1 LLAKY
6 FPQFLRAKRA
16 KGIINIYFMHKI
28 ILKKGKEEPVRRFHP
43 WIFSGAIFKMI
54 PATEGGK
61 IEDGDVVQVIDFK
74 GNILAIGYYNDGSI
88 AVRIISFKDVE
99 INQDFWAAKIQNAH
113 DFRTR
118 LGLTH
123 SLSTT
128 CYRLI
133 HAEGDGLPGLIVDI
147 YGPVAVVQCHAIG
160 IHRQLDFIKT
170 ALIQVFGNALKA
182 IYDKS
187 YETLPPPYV
196 SQFSI
201 KNSYIFGEMAVPLV
215 VSENDCQFAIDWETG
230 QKTGFF
236 IDQRDNRAL
245 LSRYAK
251 GKTVLNAFCYSGGFS
266 VYALKAGAKSVDS
279 VDVSQRAIDLTD
291 KNILLNTVQQNANTK
306 DISTKS
312 ADLTV
317 ENGENE
323 ALSKTEQR
331 SEKEHRSV
339 TADVLQFLKDN
350 DNIYDV
356 MIVDP
361 PAFAK
366 SIAKR
371 HNAVQAYKR
380 LNAMALSQ
388 ITEGGILFTFSCSQV
403 VDKQLFYDT
412 IVAASI
418 EAGRKVRVMHTM
430 TQPADHPVN
439 IFHPEG
445 SYLKGLVLYV
455 E

>member
-1 LLAKY
+1 
-6 FPQFLRAKRA
+6 
-16 KGIINIYFMHKI
+16 MHKI

-54 PATEGGK
+54 PDDEKGK
-61 IEDGDVVQVIDFK
+61 IEEGDVVQVIDFK
-74 GNILAIGYYNDGSI
+74 GNTLAIGYYNDGSI
-88 AVRIISFKDVE
+88 AVRIISFEALE
-99 INQDFWAAKIQNAH
+99 INQNFWNAKIQNAYN
-113 DFRTR
+113 FRSR

-123 SLSTT
+123 SQSTT

-147 YGPVAVVQCHAIG
+147 YGAVAVIQCHAIG
-160 IHRQLDFIKT
+160 IHRQIECLKT
-170 ALIQVFGNALKA
+170 ALIQVFGGALKA

-187 YETLPPPYV
+187 FETLPPQYS
-196 SQFSI
+196 SQISL

-251 GKTVLNAFCYSGGFS
+251 DKTVLNAFCYSGGFS

-291 KNILLNTVQQNANTK
+291 KNVLLNNVSQT
-306 DISTKS
+306 
-312 ADLTV
+312 
-317 ENGENE
+317 
-323 ALSKTEQR
+323 
-331 SEKEHRSV
+331 EHRSV

-350 DNIYDV
+350 KNKYDV

-366 SIAKR
+366 TIAKR

-380 LNAMALSQ
+380 LNAMALRQ

-418 EAGRKVRVMHTM
+418 EAGRKVRVMHSM

>member
-1 LLAKY
+1 VFCFSGFARKIEHI
-6 FPQFLRAKRA
+6 FLFMSEASSTIFSK
-16 KGIINIYFMHKI
+16 NIMHKI

-43 WIFSGAIFKMI
+43 WIFSGAIVKMM
-54 PATEGGK
+54 PDTEGGK
-61 IEDGDVVQVIDFK
+61 IEDGDVVQVLDFK
-74 GNILAIGYYNDGSI
+74 NQPLAIGYYNDGSI
-88 AVRIISFKDVE
+88 AVRIISFQQTD
-99 INQDFWAAKIQNAH
+99 INQEFWTAKIQNAH
-113 DFRTR
+113 NFRTR
-118 LGLTH
+118 LGLTD
-123 SLSTT
+123 SKSTT

-147 YGPVAVVQCHAIG
+147 YGSVAVVQCHAIG
-160 IHRQLDFIKT
+160 IHRQINFIKT
-170 ALIQVFGNALKA
+170 ALIEVFGNRLKA

-187 YETLPPPYV
+187 YETLPPPYS
-196 SQFSI
+196 SQYSI
-201 KNSYIFGEMAVPLV
+201 KNGYIFSEMPVPLV
-215 VSENDCQFAIDWETG
+215 VNENDCQFAIDWETG

-245 LSRYAK
+245 LGRYVK
-251 GKTVLNAFCYSGGFS
+251 DKTVLNAFCYSGGFS
-266 VYALKAGAKSVDS
+266 VYALKAGAKSVVS
-279 VDVSQRAIDLTD
+279 VDVSQKAIDLTD
-291 KNILLNTVQQNANTK
+291 KNVSLNNTQK
-306 DISTKS
+306 AKQDS
-312 ADLTV
+312 
-317 ENGENE
+317 ENNQ
-323 ALSKTEQR
+323 S
-331 SEKEHRSV
+331 SEIEHQSI
-339 TADVLQFLKDN
+339 TADVITFLKEN
-350 DNIYDV
+350 KNIYDV
-356 MIVDP
+356 MVVDP

-418 EAGRKVRVMHTM
+418 EAGRKVRVMHSM

>member
-1 LLAKY
+1 
-6 FPQFLRAKRA
+6 
-16 KGIINIYFMHKI
+16 MHKI

-43 WIFSGAIFKMI
+43 WIFSGAIFKI
-54 PATEGGK
+54 VPDSEGGK

-88 AVRIISFKDVE
+88 AVRIISFKEVE
-99 INQDFWAAKIQNAH
+99 INQYFWTDKIQNAYN
-113 DFRTR
+113 FRTR

-123 SLSTT
+123 SKSTT

-133 HAEGDGLPGLIVDI
+133 HAEGDGLAGLIVDI
-147 YGPVAVVQCHAIG
+147 YGSVAVVQCHAIG
-160 IHRQLDFIKT
+160 IHRQIETIKT
-170 ALIQVFGNALKA
+170 ALIQVFGGSLKA

-187 YETLPPPYV
+187 YETLPPTYI

-245 LSRYAK
+245 LTRYAK
-251 GKTVLNAFCYSGGFS
+251 DKTVLNAFCYSGGFS
-266 VYALKAGAKSVDS
+266 VYALLAGAKSVHS

-291 KNILLNTVQQNANTK
+291 KNISLNTSPKN
-306 DISTKS
+306 
-312 ADLTV
+312 
-317 ENGENE
+317 
-323 ALSKTEQR
+323 EQR
-331 SEKEHRSV
+331 SETEHRSV

-350 DNIYDV
+350 KNTYDV

-366 SIAKR
+366 SVAKR

>member
-1 LLAKY
+1 
-6 FPQFLRAKRA
+6 
-16 KGIINIYFMHKI
+16 MHKI

-43 WIFSGAIFKMI
+43 WIFSGAIVKMV
-54 PATEGGK
+54 PDTDGTGK
-61 IEDGDVVQVIDFK
+61 IEDGDVVQVLDFK
-74 GNILAIGYYNDGSI
+74 SQPLAIGYYNDGSI
-88 AVRIISFKDVE
+88 AVRIISFQQTE
-99 INQDFWAAKIQNAH
+99 INQEFWTGKIQNAYN
-113 DFRTR
+113 FRTR
-118 LGLTH
+118 VGLTD
-123 SLSTT
+123 SKSTT

-147 YGPVAVVQCHAIG
+147 YGSVAVIQCHAIG
-160 IHRQLDFIKT
+160 IHRQIDFIKT
-170 ALIQVFGNALKA
+170 ALIEVFGNRLKA

-187 YETLPPPYV
+187 YETLPPQYS

-215 VSENDCQFAIDWETG
+215 VLENDCQFAIDWETG

-245 LSRYAK
+245 LTRYVK
-251 GKTVLNAFCYSGGFS
+251 DKTVLNAFCYSGGFS
-266 VYALKAGAKSVDS
+266 VYALKAGAKSVVS
-279 VDVSQRAIDLTD
+279 VDVSQKAIDLTD
-291 KNILLNTVQQNANTK
+291 KNVLLNSGQNT
-306 DISTKS
+306 
-312 ADLTV
+312 
-317 ENGENE
+317 G
-323 ALSKTEQR
+323 QG
-331 SEKEHRSV
+331 SEIAHQSI
-339 TADVLQFLKDN
+339 TADVISFLKEN
-350 DNIYDV
+350 KNIYDV
-356 MIVDP
+356 MVVDP

-418 EAGRKVRVMHTM
+418 EAGRKVRVMHSM

>member
-1 LLAKY
+1 
-6 FPQFLRAKRA
+6 
-16 KGIINIYFMHKI
+16 MHKI
-28 ILKKGKEEPVRRFHP
+28 ILKKGKEEPVKRFHP
-43 WIFSGAIFKMI
+43 WIFSGAIMKMV
-54 PATEGGK
+54 ADMEGGK
-61 IEDGDVVQVIDFK
+61 IEDGDVVQVLDFK
-74 GNILAIGYYNDGSI
+74 GHPLAIGYYNDGSI
-88 AVRIISFKDVE
+88 AVRIMSFEQVD
-99 INQDFWAAKIQNAH
+99 INQDFWTSKIQNAYN
-113 DFRTR
+113 FRTR

-123 SLSTT
+123 SKSTT

-147 YGPVAVVQCHAIG
+147 YGSVAVVQCHAIG

-170 ALIQVFGNALKA
+170 ALIQVFGSTLVA

-187 YETLPPPYV
+187 YETLPLPKGTPTEQYS
-196 SQFSI
+196 SQYSI
-201 KNSYIFGEMAVPLV
+201 KNSYIFGEMTVPLV
-215 VSENDCQFAIDWETG
+215 VLENDCPFAIDWETG

-245 LSRYAK
+245 ISRYVK
-251 GKTVLNAFCYSGGFS
+251 DKSVLNAFCYSGGFS

-291 KNILLNTVQQNANTK
+291 KNIALNQKGDSVQ
-306 DISTKS
+306 ST
-312 ADLTV
+312 
-317 ENGENE
+317 
-323 ALSKTEQR
+323 Q
-331 SEKEHRSV
+331 HRSV
-339 TADVLQFLKDN
+339 TADVLPFLKDN
-350 DNIYDV
+350 SHIYDV

-366 SIAKR
+366 TIAKR

-380 LNAMALSQ
+380 LNAMALRQ

-403 VDKQLFYDT
+403 VDRQLFYDT

-418 EAGRKVRVMHTM
+418 EAGRKVRVMHHL

>member
-1 LLAKY
+1 
-6 FPQFLRAKRA
+6 
-16 KGIINIYFMHKI
+16 MHKI
-28 ILKKGKEEPVRRFHP
+28 ILKKGKEEPVKRFHP
-43 WIFSGAIFKMI
+43 WIFSGAIVKMI
-54 PATEGGK
+54 PDMPEGK
-61 IEDGDVVQVIDFK
+61 IEDGDVVQVLDFK
-74 GNILAIGYYNDGSI
+74 GQPLAIGYYNDGSI
-88 AVRIISFKDVE
+88 AVRIVSFEQVE
-99 INQDFWAAKIQNAH
+99 IDQDFWTGKIQNAYN
-113 DFRTR
+113 FRAR

-123 SLSTT
+123 SESTT
-128 CYRLI
+128 CYRLV

-147 YGPVAVVQCHAIG
+147 YGSVAVVQCHAIG

-170 ALIQVFGNALKA
+170 ALIDVYGNALVA

-187 YETLPPPYV
+187 YETLPPQYS

-201 KNSYIFGEMAVPLV
+201 KNSYIFGEMPVPLV
-215 VSENDCQFAIDWETG
+215 VLENDCQFAIDWETG

-245 LSRYAK
+245 LSRYVK
-251 GKTVLNAFCYSGGFS
+251 DKTVLNAFCYSGGFS

-279 VDVSQRAIDLTD
+279 VDVSQRAIDLTE
-291 KNILLNTVQQNANTK
+291 KNILLNSVQKLNAVQQ
-306 DISTKS
+306 
-312 ADLTV
+312 
-317 ENGENE
+317 
-323 ALSKTEQR
+323 TEHH
-331 SEKEHRSV
+331 SI
-339 TADVLQFLKDN
+339 TADVLPFLKDN
-350 DNIYDV
+350 THIYDV

-366 SIAKR
+366 SVAKR

-380 LNAMALSQ
+380 LNTMALRQ
-388 ITEGGILFTFSCSQV
+388 ITGGGILFTFSCSQV
-403 VDKQLFYDT
+403 VDRQLFYDT

-418 EAGRKVRVMHTM
+418 EAGRKVRVMHHL